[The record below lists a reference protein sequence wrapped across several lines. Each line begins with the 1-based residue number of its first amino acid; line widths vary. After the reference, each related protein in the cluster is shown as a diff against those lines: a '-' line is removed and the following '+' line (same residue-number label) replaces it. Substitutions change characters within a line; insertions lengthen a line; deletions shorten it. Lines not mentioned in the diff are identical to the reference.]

1 MTALLTRLDDAGLAA
16 RVAAGDDTALA
27 TLYDRHAP
35 TCYRLALR
43 LARDRGVAEEAVQ
56 DAFLGF
62 WRDAARFDPAR
73 GAVASFLVLL
83 VRRRAIDLVRRS
95 EHRRADPLPED
106 YDAVEA
112 GAEELVGDRL
122 RHEAARALLTAIP
135 DKEREL
141 LELAYFDGFTQSE
154 LAQRLAIPIGTVK
167 SRMHAGLARLRELLE
182 AEADTLQPGPRR
194 LVAQD
199 AGLSRRISRVRIP
212 PGVSRGG

>member
-16 RVAAGDDTALA
+16 RVAAGDDAALA
-27 TLYDRHAP
+27 VLYDRHAP

-43 LARDRGVAEEAVQ
+43 VARDRGVAEEAVQ
-56 DAFLGF
+56 DGFLGF
-62 WRDAARFDPAR
+62 WREAARFDPAR
-73 GAVASFLVLL
+73 GAVAGFLVLL

-95 EHRRADPLPED
+95 EHRRADPLPDD
-106 YDAVEA
+106 YDAVEP

-135 DKEREL
+135 DREREL

-154 LAQRLAIPIGTVK
+154 LAERLALPLGTVK

-182 AEADTLQPGPRR
+182 ADADTLQPGPRR